1 MKIGDKVICINND
14 DRYGKK
20 IKNLIMYNEYII
32 LDMIGEQH
40 KCKCRSS
47 LCSESEDSDIVY
59 WYFCD
64 RFIEIKS
71 YRKLKLEKI
80 YGSTL

>member
-14 DRYGKK
+14 NGDGNP
-20 IKNLIMYNEYII
+20 IKDLIMYNEYII
-32 LDMIGEQH
+32 LDIVESFTNTYICPH
-40 KCKCRSS
+40 KCRITSAKST
-47 LCSESEDSDIVY
+47 DKKY
-59 WYFCD
+59 YFCN

-80 YGSTL
+80 YENR